1 MSHKSRIILNASGGR
16 LGAQEKVAAV
26 EQAMRAAGLDY
37 PLILT
42 EHPGHATELARQ
54 AVADGCTTII
64 AAGGDGTINEV
75 VNGLFQAVAGN
86 DTADIPVALGILPL
100 GSANDLAAAL
110 NLPGDLTEACRVVAR
125 GHTRPI
131 DVGCVN
137 GHYFVNNSAVGLEP
151 VVTIAQHQMRWI
163 KGTARYVVAA
173 LKTII
178 AAKQWHMRVEWDT
191 GMIEDPLVLVSVGNG
206 IRTGGTF
213 YFTPRSKLDDGEFDF
228 VYALAMPRLKMFALL
243 PKTFNGKHIGHP
255 KVGYF
260 KSRSV
265 RVTAT
270 PPTPIQADGEV
281 IETAATEILFEIV
294 PQKLHVIA

>member
-1 MSHKSRIILNASGGR
+1 VSHKSRIILNASGGR

-37 PLILT
+37 PLMLT
-42 EHPGHATELARQ
+42 EYPGHATQLARQ
-54 AVADGCTTII
+54 AVADGCTTVI
-64 AAGGDGTINEV
+64 AGGGDGTINEV
-75 VNGLFQAVAGN
+75 VNGLFQAAGAGAPELP
-86 DTADIPVALGILPL
+86 TALGILPL

-110 NLPGDLTEACRVVAR
+110 NLPGDLTEACRVLAR
-125 GHTRPI
+125 GQSRRI

-163 KGTARYVVAA
+163 KGTARYVAAA

-178 AAKQWHMRVEWDT
+178 AAKEWHMRVEWDT
-191 GMIEDPLVLVSVGNG
+191 GMYDGPLVLVSVGNG
-206 IRTGGTF
+206 IRTGGAF
-213 YFTPRSKLDDGEFDF
+213 YFTPRSKLDDGKFDF
-228 VYALAMPRLKMFALL
+228 VYALAMSRLNMFALL
-243 PKTFNGKHIGHP
+243 PKTFTGKHIGHS

-265 RVTAT
+265 RVTAS
-270 PPTPIQADGEV
+270 PATPIQADGEV

-294 PQKLHVIA
+294 PQKLQVIA